1 MADHQQS
8 GPGERVLERIL
19 EQEMRESFIDYSMSV
34 NVQRAL
40 PDVRDGLKPV
50 HRRILYAMSELG
62 LSPGRA
68 YKKCATV
75 VGEVLGKY
83 HPHGDSAVYD
93 ALVRMV
99 QDFSLRYPLV
109 DGQGNFGSID
119 GDSAAAY
126 RYTEARLQ
134 RLSIELLADIDKET
148 VRFDENFD
156 GRLEE
161 PSVLPSKAPNLL
173 INGSSGIAVGMA
185 TNIPPH
191 NLREVVDG
199 LVAVIDEMPWEDV
212 EAIVRGRPA
221 RAMDEAASGSQ
232 LRAPGFDLFQAGRKA
247 EMRERLLELI
257 PAPDFPTGGYVCGL
271 RGVREAYRTGRGRVV
286 LRAKAVVEENDDG
299 PARIVV
305 EEIPFMVNKS
315 RLIEQIAALAREKR
329 VTSIRDLRD
338 ESDRDGMRIVVEL
351 KRDAVPH
358 VVLNRLYKHTQM
370 QSTFGVILLALVDG
384 VPKVMPLLDMLAHF
398 VHHRHEVVVKRSEF
412 DLAAAKEREHILE
425 GLRTAVDNIDEVV
438 RIVRSSR
445 DAAEAAVG
453 LRNSFEL
460 SERQARAILDMR
472 LARLTGL
479 EMEKLDAELAQ
490 VRERIA
496 ELERILGDRSVRLG
510 IVKDELREVAE
521 KYGDNRRSK
530 IVGGVS
536 SFDVEDLIAD
546 EEVVITLSRQGYV
559 KRIPIGAYRAQRRGG
574 RGLRG
579 MGTKSEDWVDHV
591 FVASTHD
598 YLVVFSDRGRC
609 HWVKVWGI
617 PQGSR
622 QARGKPIVNL
632 VDLNRG
638 ESVASVVAVREFS
651 DDRFLLFCTKNGVV
665 KRTPL
670 SAYGNVR
677 AVGIYAVGVREGD
690 ALIDVQ
696 LTEGDNEVLL
706 ATRMGKAI
714 RFRESDARPMG
725 RTAAGVRGIR
735 LDEGDEVVGMV
746 VVRRPDAT
754 LLVATEH
761 GMGKRSEIG
770 EYRFQNRGGK
780 GVINLKSS
788 KKTGPVVAV
797 KSVTDDD
804 QLMVVTRNGVVN
816 RQNVSEIRVIGR
828 ATQGVRLVNLDEGD
842 AVVDVA
848 RVIDGATD
856 DEEDEADAL
865 GTTGPS
871 DASGATDSSDA
882 SGAKGSSS
890 LSGSTSSS
898 PTGTTDSGAPASGAT
913 SASPDLA
920 GGASEEAPS

>member
-199 LVAVIDEMPWEDV
+199 LVAVIDEMLWEDV

-221 RAMDEAASGSQ
+221 RVADEAAAGSQ

-247 EMRERLLELI
+247 EMRDRLLELI
-257 PAPDFPTGGYVCGL
+257 PAPDFPTGGYICGL
-271 RGVREAYRTGRGRVV
+271 GGVREAYRTGRGRVV

-329 VTSIRDLRD
+329 ITSIRDLRD

-412 DLAAAKEREHILE
+412 DHAAAKEREHILE

-496 ELERILGDRSVRLG
+496 ELERILGDRGVRLG
-510 IVKDELREVAE
+510 IVKDELRELAE
-521 KYGDNRRSK
+521 KYGDDRRSK
-530 IVGGVS
+530 IMGGVS

-665 KRTPL
+665 KRTSL

-770 EYRFQNRGGK
+770 DYRFQHRGGK

-788 KKTGPVVAV
+788 EKTGPVVAV

-804 QLMVVTRNGVVN
+804 QLMVVTRKGVVN

-828 ATQGVRLVNLDEGD
+828 ATQGVRLVNLDDGD

-856 DEEDEADAL
+856 VEEDEAD
-865 GTTGPS
+865 
-871 DASGATDSSDA
+871 
-882 SGAKGSSS
+882 
-890 LSGSTSSS
+890 
-898 PTGTTDSGAPASGAT
+898 AT

-920 GGASEEAPS
+920 DGDASGEGPS